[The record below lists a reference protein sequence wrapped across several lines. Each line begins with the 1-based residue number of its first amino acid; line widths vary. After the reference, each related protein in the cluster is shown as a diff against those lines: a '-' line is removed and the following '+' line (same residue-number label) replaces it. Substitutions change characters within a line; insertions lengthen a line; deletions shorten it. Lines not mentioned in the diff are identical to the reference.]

1 MNALIIV
8 LLIIILIAVAAV
20 GVLMTRGRDD
30 RRELD
35 TLREYIKG
43 LDDSNRRN
51 IDLLRQSHSA
61 EIQMLSERHEKQV
74 EALSRQ
80 WRERLEELDRQS
92 ALTFQALSR
101 QALDGSVEMLKTGN
115 SELLD
120 PLRRQLESLSQ
131 LVHRVEVDSTA
142 SRQTLTERI
151 DQLARLNQS
160 IGEEAR
166 ELSKALRGNS
176 KVQGDWGETILKT
189 LLENAGL
196 QEGINFRYQ
205 PGSEEDGAAYRSETG
220 AALRPDFIVELP
232 EGRRVIIDSKVSLTD
247 YLKYCESEDEASRR
261 EAAKR
266 HLNSVKKH
274 IDELKTKRYQK
285 AVPGAMDHVLMF
297 IPNEGA
303 YLAVMTIDPQI
314 WRYAYE
320 HQVVMVTAPHL
331 LTAIQIIGQ
340 LWRQERQDR
349 NASEIARIAG
359 LLYDSYVDLLARMQK
374 VGTAIDNTHRSYDDV
389 CNMLSDRQPKSLTRR
404 AMKLRE
410 LGAKTSKR
418 IPEEPN

>member
-1 MNALIIV
+1 MNILIIA
-8 LLIIILIAVAAV
+8 LLIIILIAIVAV
-20 GVLMTRGRDD
+20 GVLMSRGRDD

-35 TLREYIKG
+35 ALREYIKG

-61 EIQMLSERHEKQV
+61 EIRMLTERHEQQT
-74 EALSRQ
+74 EALSQQ
-80 WRERLEELDRQS
+80 WRQRLEELDRQA
-92 ALTFQALSR
+92 ALTFQTLSQR
-101 QALDGSVEMLKTGN
+101 ALDGSVERLKSGN
-115 SELLD
+115 AELLD
-120 PLRRQLESLSQ
+120 PLRRQLESLSE

-142 SRQTLTERI
+142 SRRSLSERI
-151 DQLARLNQS
+151 DQLATLNQS

-166 ELSKALRGNS
+166 ELSRALRGNS

-196 QEGINFRYQ
+196 QEGVNFRYQ

-220 AALRPDFIVELP
+220 GALRPDFIVDLP

-247 YLKYCESEDEASRR
+247 YLKYCESDDEATRR

-266 HLNSVKKH
+266 HLNSVKRH

-285 AVPGAMDHVLMF
+285 AVPGALEHVLMF

-303 YLAVMTIDPQI
+303 YLTVMTLDPQM
-314 WRYAYE
+314 WRYAYD

-331 LTAIQIIGQ
+331 LTAVQIIGQ

-359 LLYDSYVDLLARMQK
+359 LLYDSYVDLLQRMQK
-374 VGTAIDNTHRSYDDV
+374 VGMALDTTRRTYDDV
-389 CNMLSDRQPKSLTRR
+389 CSMLNDRQPKSLTRR
-404 AMKLRE
+404 AMKLRD

-418 IPEEPN
+418 IPETNE

>member
-1 MNALIIV
+1 M
-8 LLIIILIAVAAV
+8 
-20 GVLMTRGRDD
+20 
-30 RRELD
+30 
-35 TLREYIKG
+35 
-43 LDDSNRRN
+43 
-51 IDLLRQSHSA
+51 
-61 EIQMLSERHEKQV
+61 
-74 EALSRQ
+74 
-80 WRERLEELDRQS
+80 
-92 ALTFQALSR
+92 
-101 QALDGSVEMLKTGN
+101 
-115 SELLD
+115 
-120 PLRRQLESLSQ
+120 
-131 LVHRVEVDSTA
+131 
-142 SRQTLTERI
+142 
-151 DQLARLNQS
+151 
-160 IGEEAR
+160 
-166 ELSKALRGNS
+166 
-176 KVQGDWGETILKT
+176 
-189 LLENAGL
+189 
-196 QEGINFRYQ
+196 
-205 PGSEEDGAAYRSETG
+205 
-220 AALRPDFIVELP
+220 
-232 EGRRVIIDSKVSLTD
+232 
-247 YLKYCESEDEASRR
+247 
-261 EAAKR
+261 
-266 HLNSVKKH
+266 KKH

-374 VGTAIDNTHRSYDDV
+374 VGTAIDNTRRSYDDV